1 MYGVLHT
8 WLIKICC
15 LGQKI
20 VRPTYGLSKSDPFSY
35 IVMPAPGALPRPA
48 SPPAHESPNPCAS
61 SARAYRTSSSGACS
75 LPSRSLVLASPVLTW
90 TRRCL
95 ALSRK
100 VPTFTVMGQDERGGR
115 GRIFHTMVRQGTQL
129 SPLSLAVLAE
139 PALGSANVPLPPAM
153 PA

>member
-1 MYGVLHT
+1 M
-8 WLIKICC
+8 
-15 LGQKI
+15 Q
-20 VRPTYGLSKSDPFSY
+20 
-35 IVMPAPGALPRPA
+35 PAIAQP
-48 SPPAHESPNPCAS
+48 
-61 SARAYRTSSSGACS
+61 
-75 LPSRSLVLASPVLTW
+75 LVLASPVLTW

-100 VPTFTVMGQDERGGR
+100 VPTFTVMGQDERGHGIGGR